1 MHKKIFFTSILFI
14 SFIGFSQEITIDS
27 TKIVNRPIINLKGV
41 LVNGFDKKPLQ
52 GAHVYNMNF
61 VRGTIS
67 NNDGSFVIPT
77 RVNDTIFFSHLGFQS
92 VKIKITNDL
101 LKGNE
106 LEIALYEKAEQIAEV
121 RVKTI
126 QLVGVL
132 EIDAKN
138 VPQDKYTRIH
148 INGLPQTYEVGRPRQ
163 KTYNSPVDAI
173 FHPID
178 FVYNLFGKK
187 PKQLK
192 RLKQLRKD
200 NEIRDMLDKK
210 VNREIMLEYLELSRS
225 ELDELLDECNY
236 SDYFIRKAS
245 DIQVIEAVLECY
257 ESHKAIKKGSTKRKE

>member
-1 MHKKIFFTSILFI
+1 MFKKIFFITILVI
-14 SFIGFSQEITIDS
+14 GFIGFSQENSTDS
-27 TKIVNRPIINLKGV
+27 TEIVNRPIIDLKGV
-41 LVNGFDKKPLQ
+41 LVNGFDKKPLK
-52 GAHVYNMNF
+52 GAHVYNMNLI
-61 VRGTIS
+61 RGTIS
-67 NNDGSFVIPT
+67 NNNGSFVIPT

-106 LEIALYEKAEQIAEV
+106 LEISLYERAEEIAEV
-121 RVKTI
+121 RVKSI
-126 QLVGVL
+126 KLVGVL
-132 EIDAKN
+132 EIDARN
-138 VPQDKYTRIH
+138 VPKDKYTRIH

-163 KTYNSPVDAI
+163 RVYNSPIDAI

-187 PKQLK
+187 PKQLR

-210 VNREIMLEYLELSRS
+210 VNREIMLEYLELSRG